1 MFEINRAVLV
11 VKPKQPFLA
20 WAHSL
25 DDESKD
31 LTLERLREDCT
42 AYLIPEIQFDS
53 EQHQV
58 LGRCFELLFEEEL
71 EAWHTEPKDWP
82 QYRNLE
88 MFLEWFEV
96 EFHSLVFDLCDYQ
109 IQLIDYKSD
118 EGSGVKSSSP

>member
-1 MFEINRAVLV
+1 MFEVNRTVLV

-42 AYLIPEIQFDS
+42 AYLVPEIQYDS
-53 EQHQV
+53 EQRHM
-58 LGRCFELLFEEEL
+58 LEWCFELLFEEEL
-71 EAWHTEPKDWP
+71 EGWHTEPKDWP
-82 QYRNLE
+82 QNRDLK

-109 IQLIDYKSD
+109 IQVIDYESD
-118 EGSGVKSSSP
+118 DAN

>member
-1 MFEINRAVLV
+1 MFEVNRTVLV

-42 AYLIPEIQFDS
+42 AYLVPEIQYDS
-53 EQHQV
+53 EQRQV
-58 LGRCFELLFEEEL
+58 LEWCFELLFEEEL
-71 EAWHTEPKDWP
+71 EGWHTEPKDWP
-82 QYRNLE
+82 QDRNLE

-109 IQLIDYKSD
+109 IQVIDYESD
-118 EGSGVKSSSP
+118 DAHEGNE